1 MSKPSIFSA
10 EGNEY
15 IAAFNQRS
23 QPTTVLMT
31 PVEQR
36 RKNRGGLVGG
46 VGYAVGSAAAG
57 LAGVF
62 EGIGDLVT
70 GTAALFS
77 GDKAYAEHVYS
88 DDVVGGWKRN
98 MDLAY
103 NPGSVMRF
111 VGDAAMGV
119 GQSSVFLVP
128 QVGAGLFFAGVIGG
142 STGEAV
148 KKTGKVGLREYIYG
162 VASGATEGALEWVT
176 GAGGQ
181 LARRIYGKAAT
192 KAGGAVL
199 GAVGKKVSEWASAS
213 AARGVLKDMVSSAAG
228 EFVEEFLGDYTDVL
242 WSRVTGVDP
251 EASTTL
257 AQAMYS
263 GLVGAA
269 SGAFMAGTASSINTG
284 RLYSSGKR
292 VMDNG
297 NVDATI
303 KTAETVANSFAS
315 ETGKGVPPALSDLK
329 QTLTAYNG
337 LADKTGTNAAI
348 MLGRLKADIFY
359 TQSYIGVQQT
369 ALQVAAACSTS
380 ADAAAKY
387 AAYMS
392 YQTGKEYTA
401 EDFINNKDEIRDL
414 YAVEAWA
421 MTFLGDSRAQADMAE
436 MRAIIDADK
445 AATAAG
451 TPSEVRNISEAVRR
465 NSGAGWDGSDAV
477 YKVESD
483 ISGLK
488 AQRDKELGI
497 TDSGETGEVDYIRV
511 KKLGEDSYSV
521 SWGATADLMRGFT
534 SRTGEQ
540 VREIL
545 GKIAEADSALSAS
558 IETYKAA
565 DANPFGRTRD
575 KYESAARAE
584 KALGALGDTMD
595 EATAAEPNRSG
606 VTYTAAE
613 QDAAR
618 DAVKGFDALH
628 PDTRSAIMEWM
639 RSVAGLDK
647 KTQRAVA
654 QIMAARPGLYVL
666 NAELGEGHRGLH
678 SDTLKS
684 GKRLIVVDAKTAGD
698 AALQT
703 ITHELVHDIESTR
716 GYAKLKKAAVA
727 STSEARRREITDMYV
742 RQYGAESY
750 TDWLGDRQ
758 GTPETWQ
765 EYLDAHP
772 DVDGEAVTSEVVAK
786 AVGEKLGDLGFIRK
800 YGEKNILTRALGSLK
815 RLYKA
820 LRADKATGAAIGTT
834 AKLGRMFEAALGQMG
849 ENAGQ
854 GATKYSFAGEK
865 SKTADLTKLETA
877 KRMLADGAEP
887 DPVRKETGWFRGAD
901 GKWRYEIDNSNVKL
915 RYEATLYDYVTELRE
930 KNRAWNKLTS
940 RELSDKQIGDLA
952 NYMRGAEADLHDDAL
967 YAKLSEELGDD
978 FDKWALTLE
987 TVKEAKKGM
996 PDYITLGDLLDAPEL
1011 FEAYPDMAEL
1021 IVTFQALENG
1031 QKGGYSRKS
1040 DSIELSRDLK
1050 RSPELLLDTLI
1061 HEAQHAIQNREG
1073 FASGA
1078 NPAYWNRRLEN
1089 GYDGRTVAAK
1099 REMQGLKEQ
1108 YDRIVKNDPQFASKM
1123 KALEAMTPTVPR
1135 GKVNWDT
1142 LEKIEPDPP
1151 EWVRFDKRRSE
1162 LEKQYGADRVMSWIS
1177 LQDKISRN
1185 ARVGERGPARLYHDT
1200 AGEIEARDAS
1210 SRRGLTAEERR
1221 SRKPDTGDEDTV
1233 FAYGDTVSYLFD
1245 ENVRSTQSKAII
1257 SLIASNTSKIS
1268 DDIVFDERSVDIR
1281 RYAKKS
1287 DYVLEVFNRQNNI
1300 AYNSTI
1306 GNVEL
1311 VKSGAKSTMLH
1322 GFGKNKIAAIPAI
1335 KSVIENGNIIS
1346 FAENYSNSYDRYV
1359 IAAKGKID
1367 GKNAIVGVVVNS
1379 YRHNGQKK
1387 FYLHEVTIAKAE
1399 SSSMTGSRKGE
1410 VTVNGSASANS
1421 ISQTAAN
1428 VNSVDKNKSTQ
1439 KFDLTESRTDVT
1451 ETANFKRWFGD
1462 WQAHPESASKVVN
1475 KDGTP
1480 KIVYHQTESD
1490 FTVFDTTREGSGARD
1505 NETPFGIFLKSSNSD
1520 IGLRGKK
1527 QMALYASIK
1536 NPLVVANRAELVQR
1550 LSALSSKYS
1559 ELYERSKSI
1568 DKEYKAKVEKAVK
1581 AFNDFVIKNS
1591 QSENRKTRQ
1600 ELYEDSEFLKLFD
1613 AEDNLVDE
1621 WTREASKN
1629 DVLMKNEIVMVL
1641 KSKGYDGVVLREDS
1655 GSFGRSTD
1663 AYIALDA
1670 SQVKSATNNV
1680 GTFDSANPD
1689 IRYDLDENATA
1700 DNKKAE
1706 ANNKKADSDNKK
1718 ADADN
1723 KKKAEQKA
1731 AREKRQA
1738 EATRRSELENNAVRQ
1753 RRKSF
1758 DYDYAEQVSS
1768 DVSKIYSLDAKMLPK
1783 LAAAVHEY
1791 FNMYD
1796 TDVAVGKAQKAIRQI
1811 YEDYRIAYEKK
1822 RAKAD
1827 KPMPSLRSME
1837 AFDRDTARVAEYLK
1851 KAYADG
1857 GNNARVNYSR
1867 KEVSDAI
1874 RQSVSDKTVSTPNGA
1889 TVSDTISIDE
1899 KELRKITS
1907 RLTSSFASEQYSEAQ
1922 LDTIASEIADR
1933 IIDSAIVQN
1942 DAAVDD
1948 IANRLDE
1955 SAATYLS
1962 LQSYM
1967 HSISTDAELSVYLSS
1982 AKASSKIR
1990 AMLERW
1996 LSPKKRSKNQ
2006 AEAMTATQVSEALAE
2021 KGIFVQAAS
2030 DSSIDIIRAID
2041 HALDVSSRAYD
2052 KVKKDVLTK
2061 KYGVDRGRIIN
2072 TIKDLYRQSGDIS
2085 RRDQLAA
2092 EYSKKLNAQRLAAE
2106 ERIAKIRSQA
2116 KEKISVLKNQNSAS
2130 RAINNIRRLGDTAK
2144 NRMVGYKRV
2153 GILADTR
2160 FETLLK
2166 SMPTIVRGNVLSAPR
2181 AVEFVNNTLGFLQ
2194 YAAPATMQMVEYLD
2208 THPDGEG
2215 PGSMVQKYL
2224 DEIRDP
2230 DSIATFFGDLIEPL
2244 TSIAELGKINT
2255 EIENAPLQIER
2266 ALTLD
2271 ELNTIAKA
2279 MQTIISLDARHGRVY
2294 VNGEWVDSTPYSDNL
2309 MTSTAEMWRGSKTNM
2324 QKFFTSAGILETVQ
2338 PDVFAHIIEGTFGD
2352 KKGVLTVGVDEITK
2366 AANQKIYDMIG
2377 LMEPIDNFLN
2387 DGIKDGDKLLGGKEY
2402 KKHYERDKVKLTI
2415 RDPGKGTKTVYISV
2429 GEALSLTATWKRA
2442 QARPTLAL
2450 NAFEFSD
2457 VKGRGE
2463 EFQGRVFERIAIDEG
2478 MDPSSSEFS
2487 AFMDQ
2492 MMNQVGKS
2500 VAEVESQL
2508 TDSDKKFRE
2517 LGEQFF
2523 AKSKELKMETDII
2536 LHGKSNIIAGY
2547 YFPILRSAF
2556 GRDMDYIGRGGF
2568 EYTPSTRGYAW
2579 NKRTLRQ
2586 ANGKIV
2592 IKDFYDVISNHADQ
2606 LTSYKNYSIP
2616 LQNFQRIINSK
2627 TSFTAKDCRTAR
2639 EYISRYV
2646 FDEFDNYISKYISD
2660 VQGRRRVGGEVDRK
2674 LERFLGHG
2682 VSYALGLNIQSAIKQ
2697 FGSACLAQGFLPYSS
2712 WVKGFIPRNSDKMTK
2727 YSIAA
2732 KNRTYDSVFLSAA
2745 SGLRLPLGAENIPG
2759 AAMITLKKGD
2769 EITTQMLWSMCQC
2782 EVERSQG
2789 LKIGSEENL
2798 IEAGKKLDWLISKC
2812 QDTSD
2817 DASKSAL
2824 SRSDNRLWQ
2833 MTTMFRNQQM
2843 KVWSNVV
2850 SCAWEAYNLKQIK
2863 KSGGTVSE
2871 SQAKQART
2879 RASKLAAG
2887 IVTGAAFSSAVAALL
2902 SSMRGNRDDDDEPI
2916 IKSMAL
2922 DTLGDIL
2929 GTVPLAGQ
2937 LAQTLLTGYDAE
2949 NFYYGVINDGLDAV
2963 KAIYSPINKWVTGKH
2978 VTTQDTANAIRK
2990 GMLLAGQLTGVPVR
3004 NFENIVK
3011 SATHTVSPT
3020 MYRKYKSLFYAP
3032 TASDVKKAI
3041 DSGNTRLAET
3051 EMRQLMLYAKTGSR
3065 SNAKVNSELTRLYG
3079 AGYKNVVPRAVPSNV
3094 TVDDESIELSRD
3106 QYKQF
3111 ARIYQSAD
3119 NYAAQLVTTAEYA
3132 ELDDEYKSKAIKSV
3146 YDIYYSRAAHN
3157 VLGRTLTT
3165 AAALSYMCDD
3175 IPGLVTAAAHIAGLK
3190 TDEDGERADKVRQY
3204 VGGFPADMQPLLY
3217 YIAGMRS
3224 SGVKS
3229 SLSGLISGLP
3239 ESERA
3244 DVSKALKIGT

>member
-31 PVEQR
+31 PVGQR
-36 RKNRGGLVGG
+36 RKNRGGLAGG

-77 GDKAYAEHVYS
+77 GDKAYAEHVFA
-88 DDVVGGWKRN
+88 DDVVGGWKRD

-162 VASGATEGALEWVT
+162 VASGATEGALEWVS

-192 KAGGAVL
+192 SAGGAVL

-228 EFVEEFLGDYTDVL
+228 EFVEEFLGDYTDVF

-451 TPSEVRNISEAVRR
+451 TPSEVRNISEAVED
-465 NSGAGWDGSDAV
+465 SGAGWDGSDAV

-497 TDSGETGEVDYIRV
+497 TDSGDTGEVDYIRV
-511 KKLGEDSYSV
+511 KKLGDDSYSV

-545 GKIAEADSALSAS
+545 GKIAKADSALSAS

-565 DANPFGRTRD
+565 NANPFGRTRD

-639 RSVAGLDK
+639 RSAAGLDK

-654 QIMAARPGLYVL
+654 QIMTARPGLYVL

-758 GTPETWQ
+758 GTSETWQ

-772 DVDGEAVTSEVVAK
+772 DIDGEAVTSEVVAK

-877 KRMLADGAEP
+877 KRMLADGVEP
-887 DPVRKETGWFRGAD
+887 EPVRKETGWFRGAD

-967 YAKLSEELGDD
+967 YAKLSEELGND

-1089 GYDGRTVAAK
+1089 GYDGRTAAAK

-1210 SRRGLTAEERR
+1210 SRRGLTMEERR
-1221 SRKPDTGDEDTV
+1221 SRKPDIGDEDTV
-1233 FAYGDTVSYLFD
+1233 FAYGD
-1245 ENVRSTQSKAII
+1245 
-1257 SLIASNTSKIS
+1257 
-1268 DDIVFDERSVDIR
+1268 
-1281 RYAKKS
+1281 
-1287 DYVLEVFNRQNNI
+1287 
-1300 AYNSTI
+1300 
-1306 GNVEL
+1306 
-1311 VKSGAKSTMLH
+1311 
-1322 GFGKNKIAAIPAI
+1322 AA
-1335 KSVIENGNIIS
+1335 
-1346 FAENYSNSYDRYV
+1346 
-1359 IAAKGKID
+1359 
-1367 GKNAIVGVVVNS
+1367 
-1379 YRHNGQKK
+1379 
-1387 FYLHEVTIAKAE
+1387 
-1399 SSSMTGSRKGE
+1399 
-1410 VTVNGSASANS
+1410 
-1421 ISQTAAN
+1421 
-1428 VNSVDKNKSTQ
+1428 DKNKSTQ

-1462 WQAHPESASKVVN
+1462 WQAHPESASKVVDE
-1475 KDGTP
+1475 DGDP
-1480 KIVYHQTESD
+1480 LIVYHGTSED
-1490 FTVFDTTREGSGARD
+1490 FTVFD
-1505 NETPFGIFLKSSNSD
+1505 
-1520 IGLRGKK
+1520 
-1527 QMALYASIK
+1527 
-1536 NPLVVANRAELVQR
+1536 
-1550 LSALSSKYS
+1550 SSKGRSTMDIQGMFFSPWELDAKGYGSKVGAYYLNIRNPAS
-1559 ELYERSKSI
+1559 EDVAFKALNRFAGQNNAGTKAR
-1568 DKEYKAKVEKAVK
+1568 EYL
-1581 AFNDFVIKNS
+1581 I
-1591 QSENRKTRQ
+1591 
-1600 ELYEDSEFLKLFD
+1600 
-1613 AEDNLVDE
+1613 NL
-1621 WTREASKN
+1621 
-1629 DVLMKNEIVMVL
+1629 
-1641 KSKGYDGVVLREDS
+1641 GYDGVNNENEE
-1655 GSFGRSTD
+1655 
-1663 AYIALDA
+1663 YIAFYP
-1670 SQVKSATNNV
+1670 SQIKSATNNI

-1700 DNKKAE
+1700 DNKKAD

-1758 DYDYAEQVSS
+1758 DYDYAEQVASN
-1768 DVSKIYSLDAKMLPK
+1768 VGKIYSLDAKMLPK

-1827 KPMPSLRSME
+1827 EPMPPPRSME

-1851 KAYADG
+1851 NAYADG

-1907 RLTSSFASEQYSEAQ
+1907 RLTTSFASEQYSETQ

-1982 AKASSKIR
+1982 AKASSKTR

-2006 AEAMTATQVSEALAE
+2006 AEALTATQVSEALAE

-2041 HALDVSSRAYD
+2041 HALDVSDRAYD

-2106 ERIAKIRSQA
+2106 DRIAKIRSQA

-2166 SMPTIVRGNVLSAPR
+2166 SMPTIVRGNVLSASR
-2181 AVEFVNNTLGFLQ
+2181 AVEFANNTLGFLQ

-2224 DEIRDP
+2224 EEIRDP

-2463 EFQGRVFERIAIDEG
+2463 EFRGRVFERIAIDEG

-2536 LHGKSNIIAGY
+2536 LYGKSNIIAGY
-2547 YFPILRSAF
+2547 YFPILRSAL
-2556 GRDMDYIGRGGF
+2556 GRDIDYIGRGGF

-2586 ANGKIV
+2586 ASGKIV

-2616 LQNFQRIINSK
+2616 LQNFQRIINTK

-2887 IVTGAAFSSAVAALL
+2887 IVTGAVFGSAVAALL

-2937 LAQTLLTGYDAE
+2937 LAQTLLSGYDAE

-2963 KAIYSPINKWVTGKH
+2963 KAIYSPVNKLVTGKH

-3020 MYRKYKSLFYAP
+3020 MFRKYKSLFYAP

>member
-77 GDKAYAEHVYS
+77 GDKAYAEHVFS
-88 DDVVGGWKRN
+88 DDVVGGWKRD

-148 KKTGKVGLREYIYG
+148 KKTGEVGLREYIYG
-162 VASGATEGALEWVT
+162 VASGATEGTLEWVT

-228 EFVEEFLGDYTDVL
+228 EFVEEFLGDYTDVF

-284 RLYSSGKR
+284 RMYASGKR

-303 KTAETVANSFAS
+303 KTAETVANSFTS

-451 TPSEVRNISEAVRR
+451 TPSEVRNISEAVGD
-465 NSGAGWDGSDAV
+465 SGAGWDGSDAV

-483 ISGLK
+483 IPGLK
-488 AQRDKELGI
+488 ALRDKELGN
-497 TDSGETGEVDYIRV
+497 TDSGDTGEVDYIRV

-558 IETYKAA
+558 IEAYKAA

-575 KYESAARAE
+575 KYESAAKAE
-584 KALGALGDTMD
+584 KALGALGDAMD
-595 EATAAEPNRSG
+595 EATSAEPNRSG

-618 DAVKGFDALH
+618 SAVKGFDALH

-639 RSVAGLDK
+639 RSAGSLDK

-758 GTPETWQ
+758 GTSETWR

-772 DVDGEAVTSEVVAK
+772 DIDGEAVTSEVVAK
-786 AVGEKLGDLGFIRK
+786 AVGEKLGDLGFVQK
-800 YGEKNILTRALGSLK
+800 YGEKNILTRVLGSLK

-834 AKLGRMFEAALGQMG
+834 ARLGRMFETALGQMR

-865 SKTADLTKLETA
+865 SKTADLKKLETA
-877 KRMLADGAEP
+877 KQMLADGADP
-887 DPVRKETGWFRGAD
+887 QPVRKETGWFRGAD

-952 NYMRGAEADLHDDAL
+952 NYIRGAEADLNDDAL

-1040 DSIELSRDLK
+1040 DSIELSRNLK

-1089 GYDGRTVAAK
+1089 GYDGRTAAAK

-1151 EWVRFDKRRSE
+1151 EWVRFDKRRGE

-1221 SRKPDTGDEDTV
+1221 NRKPDTGNEDTV

-1428 VNSVDKNKSTQ
+1428 VNSVDKNKSEK

-1462 WQAHPESASKVVN
+1462 WQAHPESASKVVDE
-1475 KDGTP
+1475 DGDP
-1480 KIVYHQTESD
+1480 LIVYHGTSED
-1490 FTVFDTTREGSGARD
+1490 FTVFD
-1505 NETPFGIFLKSSNSD
+1505 
-1520 IGLRGKK
+1520 
-1527 QMALYASIK
+1527 
-1536 NPLVVANRAELVQR
+1536 
-1550 LSALSSKYS
+1550 SSKGRS
-1559 ELYERSKSI
+1559 TMDIQGMFFSPWELDAKGYGSKVGAYYLNI
-1568 DKEYKAKVEKAVK
+1568 RNPAREDVAFKALNRFAGQNNAGTKAREYL
-1581 AFNDFVIKNS
+1581 I
-1591 QSENRKTRQ
+1591 
-1600 ELYEDSEFLKLFD
+1600 
-1613 AEDNLVDE
+1613 NL
-1621 WTREASKN
+1621 
-1629 DVLMKNEIVMVL
+1629 
-1641 KSKGYDGVVLREDS
+1641 GYDGVNNENEE
-1655 GSFGRSTD
+1655 
-1663 AYIALDA
+1663 YIAFYP
-1670 SQVKSATNNV
+1670 SQIKSATNNI

-1689 IRYDLDENATA
+1689 IRYDLDENAAA
-1700 DNKKAE
+1700 DNKKAD
-1706 ANNKKADSDNKK
+1706 ADNKK

-1731 AREKRQA
+1731 AREKIQA

-1758 DYDYAEQVSS
+1758 DYDYAEQVAS
-1768 DVSKIYSLDAKMLPK
+1768 DVGKIYSLDAKMRPK

-1796 TDVAVGKAQKAIRQI
+1796 TDVAVSKAQEAIRQI

-1822 RAKAD
+1822 RAKDD
-1827 KPMPSLRSME
+1827 KPMPPLRSME
-1837 AFDRDTARVAEYLK
+1837 EFERDTARAAEYLQ

-1857 GNNARVNYSR
+1857 GNNARVEYSR
-1867 KEVSDAI
+1867 KEVADAI
-1874 RQSVSDKTVSTPNGA
+1874 RKSVSDKSVSTPNGA

-1899 KELRKITS
+1899 KELRKITG
-1907 RLTSSFASEQYSEAQ
+1907 RLTTSFASEQYSETQ

-1962 LQSYM
+1962 LQTYM

-1982 AKASSKIR
+1982 VKASSKTR

-2006 AEAMTATQVSEALAE
+2006 TEAMTAAQVSEALAE
-2021 KGIFVQAAS
+2021 KGIFVQTAS

-2144 NRMVGYKRV
+2144 DRMVGYKRV
-2153 GILADTR
+2153 GVLADTR

-2224 DEIRDP
+2224 EEIREP
-2230 DSIATFFGDLIEPL
+2230 DSIAAFFGDLIEPL

-2478 MDPSSSEFS
+2478 MNPSSSEFS
-2487 AFMDQ
+2487 VFMDR
-2492 MMNQVGKS
+2492 MMNRVGKS

-2536 LHGKSNIIAGY
+2536 LYGKSNIIAGY
-2547 YFPILRSAF
+2547 YFPILRSTL

-2568 EYTPSTRGYAW
+2568 EYTPSTRGYTW

-2616 LQNFQRIINSK
+2616 LQNFQRIINGK
-2627 TSFTAKDCRTAR
+2627 TSVTIKDCRTAR

-2646 FDEFDNYISKYISD
+2646 SDTFDNYVSKYISD

-2712 WVKGFIPRNSDKMTK
+2712 WVRGFIPRNSDKMTK

-2887 IVTGAAFSSAVAALL
+2887 IVTGVVFSSAVAALL
-2902 SSMRGNRDDDDEPI
+2902 SSVRGNRDDDDEPI

-2937 LAQTLLTGYDAE
+2937 LAQTLLSGYDAE

-2963 KAIYSPINKWVTGKH
+2963 KAIYSPVNKWVTGKR

-2990 GMLLAGQLTGVPVR
+2990 GMLLAGQLTGVPVK

-3032 TASDVKKAI
+3032 TSSDVKKAI

-3065 SNAKVNSELTRLYG
+3065 ANAKVNSELTRLYS
-3079 AGYKNVVPRAVPSNV
+3079 AGYNAVVPRAVPSKV
-3094 TVDDESIELSRD
+3094 TVDDEPVELSRD

-3119 NYAAQLVTTAEYA
+3119 SYAAQLVTTAEYA
-3132 ELDDEYKSKAIKSV
+3132 QLDDEYKSKAIKSV

-3175 IPGLVTAAAHIAGLK
+3175 IPGLVTAAAYIAGLK
-3190 TDEDGERADKVRQY
+3190 TDENGERTDKIRQY
-3204 VGGFPADMQPLLY
+3204 VSGYPADMQPLLY

-3224 SGVKS
+3224 SSIKN

-3244 DVSKALKIGT
+3244 AVSETLKIGT

>member
-77 GDKAYAEHVYS
+77 GDKAYAEHVFS
-88 DDVVGGWKRN
+88 DDVVGGWKRD

-148 KKTGKVGLREYIYG
+148 KKTGEVGLREYIYG
-162 VASGATEGALEWVT
+162 VASGATEGTLEWVT

-192 KAGGAVL
+192 SAGGAVL
-199 GAVGKKVSEWASAS
+199 GAVGKKASEWASAS

-228 EFVEEFLGDYTDVL
+228 EFVEEFLGDYTDVF

-284 RLYSSGKR
+284 RMYASGKR

-451 TPSEVRNISEAVRR
+451 TPSEVRNISEAVGG
-465 NSGAGWDGSDAV
+465 SGAGWDGSDAV

-483 ISGLK
+483 IPGLK
-488 AQRDKELGI
+488 ALRDKELGV
-497 TDSGETGEVDYIRV
+497 TDSSDTGEVDYIRV

-545 GKIAEADSALSAS
+545 GKIAKADSALSAS

-565 DANPFGRTRD
+565 NANPFGRTRD

-584 KALGALGDTMD
+584 KALGALGDAMD

-639 RSVAGLDK
+639 RSAAGLDK

-654 QIMAARPGLYVL
+654 QIMTARPGLYVL

-703 ITHELVHDIESTR
+703 ITHELVHDIEGTR

-758 GTPETWQ
+758 GTSETWQ

-772 DVDGEAVTSEVVAK
+772 DIDGEAVTSEVVAK

-1421 ISQTAAN
+1421 ISQTVAN
-1428 VNSVDKNKSTQ
+1428 VNSVDKNKSEK
-1439 KFDLTESRTDVT
+1439 KF
-1451 ETANFKRWFGD
+1451 
-1462 WQAHPESASKVVN
+1462 
-1475 KDGTP
+1475 
-1480 KIVYHQTESD
+1480 
-1490 FTVFDTTREGSGARD
+1490 
-1505 NETPFGIFLKSSNSD
+1505 
-1520 IGLRGKK
+1520 
-1527 QMALYASIK
+1527 
-1536 NPLVVANRAELVQR
+1536 
-1550 LSALSSKYS
+1550 
-1559 ELYERSKSI
+1559 
-1568 DKEYKAKVEKAVK
+1568 
-1581 AFNDFVIKNS
+1581 
-1591 QSENRKTRQ
+1591 
-1600 ELYEDSEFLKLFD
+1600 
-1613 AEDNLVDE
+1613 
-1621 WTREASKN
+1621 
-1629 DVLMKNEIVMVL
+1629 
-1641 KSKGYDGVVLREDS
+1641 
-1655 GSFGRSTD
+1655 
-1663 AYIALDA
+1663 
-1670 SQVKSATNNV
+1670 
-1680 GTFDSANPD
+1680 
-1689 IRYDLDENATA
+1689 DLDENVT
-1700 DNKKAE
+1700 
-1706 ANNKKADSDNKK
+1706 
-1718 ADADN
+1718 ADN

-1758 DYDYAEQVSS
+1758 DYDYAEQVASN
-1768 DVSKIYSLDAKMLPK
+1768 VGKIYSLDAKMLPK

-2224 DEIRDP
+2224 DEIREP

-2457 VKGRGE
+2457 VKSRGE

-2547 YFPILRSAF
+2547 YFPILRSAL

-2586 ANGKIV
+2586 ASGKIV

-2627 TSFTAKDCRTAR
+2627 TSFTVKDCRTAR

-2682 VSYALGLNIQSAIKQ
+2682 VSNVLGLNIGSMIRQ

-2712 WVKGFIPRNSDKMTK
+2712 WMKGFIPRNSDKMTK

-2887 IVTGAAFSSAVAALL
+2887 IVTGAVFSSAVAALL

-2937 LAQTLLTGYDAE
+2937 LAQTLLSGYDAE

-2963 KAIYSPINKWVTGKH
+2963 KAIYSPVNKLVTGKH

-3020 MYRKYKSLFYAP
+3020 MFRKYKSLFYAP

-3065 SNAKVNSELTRLYG
+3065 SNAKVNSELTRLYS
-3079 AGYKNVVPRAVPSNV
+3079 AGYNTVVPRAVPSKV
-3094 TVDDESIELSRD
+3094 IVDDEPVELSRD

-3244 DVSKALKIGT
+3244 DVSKALKIGA

>member
-31 PVEQR
+31 PVGQR

-62 EGIGDLVT
+62 EGIGDFVT

-88 DDVVGGWKRN
+88 DDVVGGWKRD

-128 QVGAGLFFAGVIGG
+128 HVGPALFFAGVIGG

-148 KKTGKVGLREYIYG
+148 KKTGEVGLREYIYG
-162 VASGATEGALEWVT
+162 AASGATEGTLEWVT

-192 KAGGAVL
+192 KAGGAIL
-199 GAVGKKVSEWASAS
+199 GSIGKKASEWAAAS

-451 TPSEVRNISEAVRR
+451 TPSEVRNISEAVGD
-465 NSGAGWDGSDAV
+465 SGAGWDGSDAV

-497 TDSGETGEVDYIRV
+497 TDSGDTGEVDYIRV

-545 GKIAEADSALSAS
+545 GKIAKADSALSAS

-565 DANPFGRTRD
+565 NANPFGRTRD

-742 RQYGAESY
+742 RQYGAERY

-758 GTPETWQ
+758 GTSETWQ

-772 DVDGEAVTSEVVAK
+772 DIDGEAVTSEVVAK

-877 KRMLADGAEP
+877 KRMLADGVEP
-887 DPVRKETGWFRGAD
+887 EPVRKETGWFRGAD

-1078 NPAYWNRRLEN
+1078 NPSYWNRRLEN
-1089 GYDGRTVAAK
+1089 GYDGRTAAAK

-1210 SRRGLTAEERR
+1210 SRRGLTMEERR

-1268 DDIVFDERSVDIR
+1268 DDIVFDEKSVDIR

-1428 VNSVDKNKSTQ
+1428 VNSVDKNKSEK
-1439 KFDLTESRTDVT
+1439 KF
-1451 ETANFKRWFGD
+1451 
-1462 WQAHPESASKVVN
+1462 
-1475 KDGTP
+1475 
-1480 KIVYHQTESD
+1480 
-1490 FTVFDTTREGSGARD
+1490 
-1505 NETPFGIFLKSSNSD
+1505 
-1520 IGLRGKK
+1520 
-1527 QMALYASIK
+1527 
-1536 NPLVVANRAELVQR
+1536 
-1550 LSALSSKYS
+1550 
-1559 ELYERSKSI
+1559 
-1568 DKEYKAKVEKAVK
+1568 
-1581 AFNDFVIKNS
+1581 
-1591 QSENRKTRQ
+1591 
-1600 ELYEDSEFLKLFD
+1600 
-1613 AEDNLVDE
+1613 
-1621 WTREASKN
+1621 
-1629 DVLMKNEIVMVL
+1629 
-1641 KSKGYDGVVLREDS
+1641 
-1655 GSFGRSTD
+1655 
-1663 AYIALDA
+1663 
-1670 SQVKSATNNV
+1670 
-1680 GTFDSANPD
+1680 
-1689 IRYDLDENATA
+1689 DLDENVT
-1700 DNKKAE
+1700 
-1706 ANNKKADSDNKK
+1706 
-1718 ADADN
+1718 ADN

-1758 DYDYAEQVSS
+1758 DYDYVEQVVSN
-1768 DVSKIYSLDAKMLPK
+1768 VSKIYSLDAKMLPK

-1796 TDVAVGKAQKAIRQI
+1796 TDVAIGKTQEAIRQIYKGYRIAYEKKRAKADKPMPPLRSMEEFERDTARAAAADNKKAEADDKKKAEQKAARKKRQAEATRRSELENNAVRQRRKSFDYDYAEQVASEVSKIYSLDAKMLPKLAAAVHEYFNMYDTDVAIGKAQEAIRQI

-1827 KPMPSLRSME
+1827 KPMPPLRSME
-1837 AFDRDTARVAEYLK
+1837 AFDRDTARAAEYLK

-1857 GNNARVNYSR
+1857 GNNARVEYSR
-1867 KEVSDAI
+1867 KEVADAI
-1874 RQSVSDKTVSTPNGA
+1874 RKSVSDKSVSTPNGA

-1899 KELRKITS
+1899 KELRKITG
-1907 RLTSSFASEQYSEAQ
+1907 RLTTSFASEQYSETQ
-1922 LDTIASEIADR
+1922 LDTIAAEIADR

-1982 AKASSKIR
+1982 AKANSKTR

-2006 AEAMTATQVSEALAE
+2006 AEALTATQVSEALAE

-2041 HALDVSSRAYD
+2041 HALDVSDRAYD

-2106 ERIAKIRSQA
+2106 DRIAKIRSQA
-2116 KEKISVLKNQNSAS
+2116 KEKISVLKNQNSVS

-2536 LHGKSNIIAGY
+2536 LYGKSNIIAGY
-2547 YFPILRSAF
+2547 YFPILRSAL

-2586 ANGKIV
+2586 ASGKIV

-2616 LQNFQRIINSK
+2616 LQNFQRIINTK

-2646 FDEFDNYISKYISD
+2646 SDAFDNYVSKYISD

-2674 LERFLGHG
+2674 LERFLGRG
-2682 VSYALGLNIQSAIKQ
+2682 VSNVLGLNIGSMIRQ

-2887 IVTGAAFSSAVAALL
+2887 IVTGAVFSSAVAALL